1 MSLCL
6 RVAARSVC
14 DCKRRTLQ
22 PLCRTQSLGTS
33 ACSLKPVSV
42 FNKNLEEMSR
52 GIVAG
57 LKTEEHPVVHK
68 TFGETVAACEN
79 VQEHLRGFCNT
90 VQLGFC
96 NTVQL
101 RSALGPN
108 IHTATPPALPFPKLS
123 SFGLLRVVSAML
135 SRERE
140 WLARDCPPTLHS
152 HSDHGIVDPIEQMP
166 TREPA
171 S

>member
-6 RVAARSVC
+6 RVAVRSVC

-101 RSALGPN
+101 RSALGSN
-108 IHTATPPALPFPKLS
+108 IHTATPPCRFRNCPASVCCELSLQCCRVSVSGLPAIALPTSTTTPTMVSWTPS
-123 SFGLLRVVSAML
+123 SKCP
-135 SRERE
+135 RECQR
-140 WLARDCPPTLHS
+140 
-152 HSDHGIVDPIEQMP
+152 
-166 TREPA
+166 A

>member
-52 GIVAG
+52 GIIAG

-79 VQEHLRGFCNT
+79 VQEQLRGFCNT
-90 VQLGFC
+90 VE
-96 NTVQL
+96 L
-101 RSALGPN
+101 RSALGPKSTPLHLLPCRFRN
-108 IHTATPPALPFPKLS
+108 CPASVCCELSLQCCRVSVSDLPAIALPPSTATPTMVSWTPS
-123 SFGLLRVVSAML
+123 SKCP
-135 SRERE
+135 RESQR
-140 WLARDCPPTLHS
+140 
-152 HSDHGIVDPIEQMP
+152 
-166 TREPA
+166 A

>member
-79 VQEHLRGFCNT
+79 VQEQLRGFCNT
-90 VQLGFC
+90 VE
-96 NTVQL
+96 L
-101 RSALGPN
+101 RSALGPKS
-108 IHTATPPALPFPKLS
+108 TPLHLLPCRFRKLS
-123 SFGLLRVVSAML
+123 SFSLLRVVSAML